1 VSAVAD
7 PLLDGIDYE
16 ALGKP
21 ILGPRALTEDW
32 RRFWHLTFNMAKLT
46 WQVRFFGSFL
56 GYLWQLFRPL
66 LLFAVLWVFF
76 VDVAHINK
84 GTGPGDHFF
93 GAQLLGSIVLFTF
106 FSEATNRSVRSVVE
120 SENVVRKIQFPRM
133 AIPLSMV
140 LVATFNLCLN
150 LVVVG
155 IFAVIGGVTPML
167 TWLELPLI
175 LLALIVFA
183 TGMAMLLSSLFVY
196 FRDIDPIWEVFSQAL
211 FYASPVIISIPT
223 IEQKIGLHLTQLYM
237 LNPIAAI
244 FQQFRH
250 AMINHATPSPEQVF
264 GSPAYLLIPIGFI
277 LLVFALGLYV
287 FNRVA
292 PRVAENL

>member
-1 VSAVAD
+1 MSAVSD
-7 PLLDGIDYE
+7 PLLESISYE
-16 ALGKP
+16 SLGKP
-21 ILGPRALTEDW
+21 IRGPRALTEDW

-76 VDVAHINK
+76 MDVAQVNK
-84 GTGPGDHFF
+84 GTGPADHFF
-93 GAQLLGSIVLFTF
+93 GTQLLGSIVLFNF
-106 FSEATNRSVRSVVE
+106 FSEATNRAVRSVVD

-140 LVATFNLCLN
+140 LVAAFNLCLN
-150 LVVVG
+150 LVVVA
-155 IFAVIGGVTPML
+155 IFGLIEGVRPSL

-175 LLALIVFA
+175 LLALIVLA
-183 TGMAMLLSSLFVY
+183 TGLAMLLSSAFVY
-196 FRDIDPIWEVFSQAL
+196 FRDIDPIWEVCGQVL
-211 FYASPVIISIPT
+211 FYASPVIISVPHVIK
-223 IEQKIGLHLTQLYM
+223 KIGLHLTRLYL

-250 AMINHATPSPEQVF
+250 AMVNHLTLSPGQIF
-264 GSPAYLLIPIGFI
+264 GSPVYLLIPAGTIVG
-277 LLVFALGLYV
+277 VFALGFYV

>member
-1 VSAVAD
+1 MSAVAD
-7 PLLDGIDYE
+7 PVYDAVDFE
-16 ALGKP
+16 ALGRP
-21 ILGPRALTEDW
+21 IAGPRALTDDW
-32 RRFWHLTFNMAKLT
+32 RRFWHLTFNMAKLA

-66 LLFAVLWVFF
+66 MLFAVLWVFF
-76 VDVAHINK
+76 IDIAHVNK
-84 GTGPGDHFF
+84 GTGAGDRLF

-106 FSEATNRSVRSVVE
+106 FSEATSRSVRSVVD

-140 LVATFNLCLN
+140 LVAMFNLCLN

-155 IFAVIGGVTPML
+155 IFAVLGGVEPML

-175 LLALIVFA
+175 LLLLVVFA
-183 TGMAMLLSSLFVY
+183 TGVAMLLSALFVY
-196 FRDIDPIWEVFSQAL
+196 FRDIDPIWEVFAQAL

-223 IEQKIGLHLTQLYM
+223 VEQKIGLHLTRVYL

-250 AMINHATPSPEQVF
+250 AIINHATPSPEQVF
-264 GSPAYLLIPIGFI
+264 GSPVYLLIPLGFVAF
-277 LLVFALGLYV
+277 VFVLGLYV

>member
-21 ILGPRALTEDW
+21 IQGPRALTEDW

-76 VDVAHINK
+76 MDVAQVNK
-84 GTGPGDHFF
+84 GTGAGDHFF
-93 GAQLLGSIVLFTF
+93 GTQLLGSIVLFTF
-106 FSEATNRSVRSVVE
+106 FSEATNRSVRSVVD

-140 LVATFNLCLN
+140 LVALFNLCLN

-155 IFAVIGGVTPML
+155 IFALIEGVRPTAS
-167 TWLELPLI
+167 WLALPLI
-175 LLALIVFA
+175 LAALIVFA

-196 FRDIDPIWEVFSQAL
+196 FRDIDPIWEVISQIV
-211 FYASPVIISIPT
+211 FYASPVIISVPHVQ
-223 IEQKIGLHLTQLYM
+223 QKIGLALTRVYL
-237 LNPIAAI
+237 LNPIATI

-250 AMINHATPSPEQVF
+250 SIVNPVTPSPGQVF
-264 GSPAYLLIPIGFI
+264 GSPVYLLIPLGFI
-277 LLVFALGLYV
+277 AFVFVLGFYV